1 MGPTGQVILLDI
13 NDEMVRVGRDRL
25 LDQGHADTR
34 FVIADAEKLPIQ
46 PGTVDGI
53 TMAFGLRNVTDK
65 PAALADMTHA
75 LKPGARL
82 VVLEFS
88 KVTSKVAEPPNAL
101 LHSLWPKEG
110 QWVTGDVSPYQ
121 YLVES
126 IDMHPDQETLADM
139 MRDAG
144 LAHVGFHNLLG
155 GAAAI
160 HFGEAPLHQ
169 TESASESSAN
179 HDVERQ

>member
-1 MGPTGQVILLDI
+1 M
-13 NDEMVRVGRDRL
+13 GRDRL

-65 PAALADMTHA
+65 PAALAEMTHA

-88 KVTSKVAEPPNAL
+88 KVTSKVAEPAYAL
-101 LHSLWPKEG
+101 FQSLWPKVG
-110 QWVTGDVSPYQ
+110 QWVTGDGSPYQ

-155 GAAAI
+155 CRSDSLAKLRYI
-160 HFGEAPLHQ
+160 KLSQHLNLLPITTLN
-169 TESASESSAN
+169 ASS
-179 HDVERQ
+179 ERLRFT